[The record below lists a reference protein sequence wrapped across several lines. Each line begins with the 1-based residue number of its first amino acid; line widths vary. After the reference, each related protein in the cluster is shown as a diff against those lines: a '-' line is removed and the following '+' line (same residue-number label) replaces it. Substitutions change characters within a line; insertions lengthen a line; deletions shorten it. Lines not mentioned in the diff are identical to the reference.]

1 MALEKPHPPTYF
13 IIILILQIALH
24 FVFPIVQLYNSPLR
38 WLGIAL
44 IVFGSWLNLEAD
56 GIFKKRKTT
65 VKPFEKS
72 SVLVTDGP
80 FRISR
85 HPMYLGMVA
94 IFLGIA
100 VACGSLVTF
109 GAPVLFAVLMQVLF
123 MGHEERSMEQ
133 TFGQEYLEYR
143 KRVRR
148 WI

>member
-1 MALEKPHPPTYF
+1 MALRKPLPPTYF
-13 IIILILQIALH
+13 ILTLVLQVALH
-24 FVFPIVQLYNSPLR
+24 FVFPIVQLYHSPLR

-44 IVFGSWLNLEAD
+44 IVFGCWLNLEAD

-65 VKPFEKS
+65 VKPFEKP
-72 SVLVTDGP
+72 SVLVADGP

-109 GAPVLFAVLMQVLF
+109 AAPVVFAVLMEALF
-123 MGHEERSMEQ
+123 IGHEERSMEQ
-133 TFGQEYLEYR
+133 TLGQEYREYR
-143 KRVRR
+143 RRVRR

>member
-1 MALEKPHPPTYF
+1 MAARKPLPPTYF
-13 IIILILQIALH
+13 ILTLVFQVALH
-24 FVFPIVQLYNSPLR
+24 FVFPIVQLYHSPLR
-38 WLGIAL
+38 WLGMAL
-44 IVFGSWLNLEAD
+44 IVFGCWLDLEAD

-72 SVLVTDGP
+72 TVLVTDGP

-100 VACGSLVTF
+100 VACGSLVSF
-109 GAPVLFAVLMQVLF
+109 AAPVLFAVLMQVF
-123 MGHEERSMEQ
+123 FIGHEERSLEQ
-133 TFGQEYLEYR
+133 TFGQEYRAYK
-143 KRVRR
+143 KRVRC